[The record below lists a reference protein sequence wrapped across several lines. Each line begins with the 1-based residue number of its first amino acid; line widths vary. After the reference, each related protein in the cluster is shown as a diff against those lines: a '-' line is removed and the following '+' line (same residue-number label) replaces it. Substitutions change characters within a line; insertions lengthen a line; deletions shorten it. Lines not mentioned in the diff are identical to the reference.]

1 MLVNG
6 FSMFSL
12 QFSITQFSN
21 LMMSQYLFKQMC
33 WERTVCKLLLIF
45 LMCLSVNNCI
55 KSMPLIMFLKKDAT
69 S

>member
-12 QFSITQFSN
+12 KFSITQFSN

-45 LMCLSVNNCI
+45 LMCLSRQA
-55 KSMPLIMFLKKDAT
+55 L
-69 S
+69 